1 MFNPAFVSGRRLGP
15 EPGLLRL
22 LDALLPVELLA
33 HLLAL
38 EHVGL
43 DQVLPP
49 LQREVGPESIKRG
62 KLEGTKPGCEIS
74 PT

>member
-49 LQREVGPESIKRG
+49 LQ
-62 KLEGTKPGCEIS
+62 
-74 PT
+74 